1 MNFGNIMKEPNLR
14 SWLVILLVLLVPTAL
29 FAQDGE
35 AGDSVD
41 LDTTPGKTAEESAG
55 GESESA
61 AAPAKAEAA
70 TEESEEEKD
79 EGAAEVEAPP
89 AADASAG
96 VGDAAPDESV
106 GPGGKKL
113 RSDYPGTEES
123 LKANMETDR
132 IEGASALGDQP
143 AESYNL
149 RVRELETKIGDLK
162 EKVYHAK
169 MRVVFL
175 REKLLKGNLA
185 GSRAI
190 IAHHT
195 DLGSSFALRRAVY
208 NLDGAALYNQLD
220 DGSGSADRR
229 EFEVYNGGIAPG
241 NHSLSILLRY
251 QGDGGIFSYFDGYQF
266 ELQTSCDFKAQE
278 GKIAHVHVVA
288 YEDGGVSR
296 KIEDRPALRCD
307 IEYTDNLPDQ
317 EAESGENGEDDPSS

>member
-1 MNFGNIMKEPNLR
+1 MKEPNLR
-14 SWLVILLVLLVPTAL
+14 SWFVIVLVLLIPTAL

-35 AGDSVD
+35 ATDSVD
-41 LDTTPGKTAEESAG
+41 LDTTPGAGAEAAPEGEAG
-55 GESESA
+55 PA
-61 AAPAKAEAA
+61 AAPASEAA
-70 TEESEEEKD
+70 KDEEPEEDPAEEE
-79 EGAAEVEAPP
+79 AAPEAPP
-89 AADASAG
+89 EADTAAGTEGTLPS
-96 VGDAAPDESV
+96 ESV
-106 GPGGKKL
+106 GPGGRKL

-123 LKANMETDR
+123 LKSNMETDR
-132 IEGASALGDQP
+132 VAASSSLGAQP
-143 AESYNL
+143 AGSYNL

-208 NLDGAALYNQLD
+208 NLDGAALYSELD
-220 DGSGSADRR
+220 DGGGLADKR

-241 NHSLSILLRY
+241 NHNLSILLRY

-278 GKIAHVHVVA
+278 GKVAHVHVVA

-296 KIEDRPALRCD
+296 KIEERPALRCD
-307 IEYTDNLPDQ
+307 IEFTDNLPDKD
-317 EAESGENGEDDPSS
+317 AESSENAGDDSSS